1 MHEVVALAAIH
12 HVVAARVKG
21 REIHAFLEPAGEV
34 RHDADDRA
42 LQLRRT
48 LGGRHEHPMHRLQ
61 EAVAAGEDPAVVA
74 EHAVLPSAAGHPV
87 VALAA
92 HDVVVLAVA
101 KERVVARHAVDRV
114 VACLAVDL
122 IVERGVRGLAEGVA
136 EVHDRPRHDLQAAVG
151 VVVELQVAADC
162 GTVETDHPEDPAVVT
177 EDHVGVAGVA
187 VGREVAAVVA
197 GRPCARPTVDHIAA
211 VRLLGGRREA
221 EQVGTAADD
230 VILAEVAED
239 HVVAAVALDV
249 VVAIAACPRGV
260 VLR

>member
-1 MHEVVALAAIH
+1 M
-12 HVVAARVKG
+12 
-21 REIHAFLEPAGEV
+21 
-34 RHDADDRA
+34 
-42 LQLRRT
+42 
-48 LGGRHEHPMHRLQ
+48 
-61 EAVAAGEDPAVVA
+61 
-74 EHAVLPSAAGHPV
+74 
-87 VALAA
+87 
-92 HDVVVLAVA
+92 
-101 KERVVARHAVDRV
+101 DRV

-136 EVHDRPRHDLQAAVG
+136 EVHDRPRHDFQAAVG

-162 GTVETDHPEDPAVVT
+162 ITVETDHPEDSAVVT

-187 VGREVAAVVA
+187 
-197 GRPCARPTVDHIAA
+197 GRPRARPTVDHVAA
-211 VRLLGGRREA
+211 VRPLGGRREA